1 MYGIVCDNPGPAG
14 APKNT
19 ALAEAPTTPVSRRPR
34 QHRPRGCPKA
44 HRPHRGPEGHRPHG
58 GREEGRWPALRNPGK
73 PGGGKESK
81 YDTPVRNSPRIELT
95 SPRAKELRHSRVE
108 AASPYGKKGQKERGK
123 RRGKKSTLRRG
134 CISGQL
140 QANTMRYKLRMRDKS
155 CPAMTSGNIH

>member
-1 MYGIVCDNPGPAG
+1 M
-14 APKNT
+14 
-19 ALAEAPTTPVSRRPR
+19 ALYAITPVPLGPRRTPHLRRPR
-34 QHRPRGCPKA
+34 QHRSRGGPDNTGLVDAPKHTGLTEA
-44 HRPHRGPEGHRPHG
+44 PKDTGLMEVAKRAGGPPYETPENRVVAKRASTTRPSATH
-58 GREEGRWPALRNPGK
+58 L
-73 PGGGKESK
+73 
-81 YDTPVRNSPRIELT
+81 RIELT